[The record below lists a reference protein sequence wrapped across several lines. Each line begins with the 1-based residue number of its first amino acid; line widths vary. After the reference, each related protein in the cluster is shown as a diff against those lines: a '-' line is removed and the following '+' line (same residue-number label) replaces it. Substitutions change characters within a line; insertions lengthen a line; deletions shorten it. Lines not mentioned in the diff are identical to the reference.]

1 MLLDSIIFTISTIGP
16 YVVFLLFFIYIFAL
30 VGMSFFAGG
39 IAFTGDQVDLEG
51 VPPRENFD
59 TLGSTLMTI
68 FIITMGNWSKIM
80 MSVVRCQGS
89 AAAIYFV
96 LIVIMGAII
105 LLNLFLAIMLGNFEK
120 SKVFG

>member
-1 MLLDSIIFTISTIGP
+1 
-16 YVVFLLFFIYIFAL
+16 
-30 VGMSFFAGG
+30 MSFFAGG